1 MLLKKLEL
9 ENFRQY
15 NGIQSV
21 EFSTDPERN
30 VTLFLGKNTSG
41 KTTLIQAFR
50 WIFYDDCNFT
60 GKRSDEKSILNNE
73 TRIGMRKGESK
84 TVRAALFFE
93 HRDVSYEVVRKYEY
107 QSHISGDVKKV
118 SDTLLLYYYDSNGER
133 IMAKGAESKL
143 EEILPESLAEY
154 FFFDGEKIAK
164 SRNPD
169 NVKNSINMIMGLVPL
184 EHMLNHLVGGRMN
197 VEKSLIG
204 MMRRDST
211 VDSITSKIARVEY
224 DLKEAERNRDEAKV
238 RYNQMDSFV
247 SDRAVEMA
255 GIEAVA
261 KDAQDLKRVDQEI
274 EEMEK
279 GIAASE
285 LDVIHAFASVAVEL
299 MSRRIASDISEQM
312 KELKFEDK
320 GIPDMT
326 AVSVRH
332 ILDRGRCICGADLAS
347 SDECRRHVEELLL
360 YLPPESIGTQIRRL
374 SSTMN
379 GLKEHCSESKAYDA
393 LKTVYRMQVDRYD
406 ELEEDRDALSDRIG
420 ANRDADVVKRDY
432 DSAKTQRENFNQLR
446 QKYEGKCKEYQNN
459 LAELKHQLSEAT
471 KDDAYNNDLQM
482 KMAYVSEL
490 AKRVKTRYESSSDE
504 ILNSIRVTLTEVFGK
519 MYHGQRTI
527 EITDDYKVM
536 LNVGGARLDNSKG
549 LDTVQNFAFI
559 ATLLKVAKDRAREE
573 LNSEAYPLAMDA
585 VFSNTD
591 EGHIKNICKELP
603 KLAEQAVLAIMD
615 KDWAIAS
622 QSLED
627 HVGKKYRIEKISE
640 TYSRIVEL
648 NE

>member
-1 MLLKKLEL
+1 MLLNKLEL

-15 NGIQSV
+15 SGIQSV
-21 EFSTDPERN
+21 EFSTDPGRN

-50 WIFYDDCNFT
+50 WIFYNDCNFT
-60 GKRSDEKSILNNE
+60 GKKSDDKSILNNE
-73 TRIGMRKGESK
+73 VKIGMRKGESRI
-84 TVRAALFFE
+84 VRAALFFE
-93 HRDVSYEVVRKYEY
+93 HGGVSYEVVRRYEY
-107 QSHISGDVKKV
+107 HSHISGDAKKV
-118 SDTLLLYYYDSNGER
+118 NDTLLLYYYDPNGER
-133 IMAKGAESKL
+133 VMVKGADSKL
-143 EEILPESLAEY
+143 EEIMPESLAEY

-164 SRNPD
+164 SRNPE

-184 EHMLNHLVGGRMN
+184 EHMLNHLVGGRTN
-197 VEKSLIG
+197 AEKRLMG
-204 MMRRDST
+204 MMRLDST
-211 VDSITSKIARVEY
+211 ADVVRSQITREEGNLESAQQS
-224 DLKEAERNRDEAKV
+224 RDDANL
-238 RYNQMDSFV
+238 RYEQMDSIV
-247 SDRAVEMA
+247 SAKAAEMA

-261 KDAQDLKRVDQEI
+261 RDAQNLKEVDIQI
-274 EEMEK
+274 KNAEK

-285 LDVIHAFASVAVEL
+285 LDVIHAFASAAVEL
-299 MSRRIASDISEQM
+299 MSKRIASDISKQM
-312 KELKFEDK
+312 KDLEFEDK

-326 AVSVRH
+326 AVSVKH
-332 ILDRGRCICGADLAS
+332 ILDRGKCICGADLT
-347 SDECRRHVEELLL
+347 SDGDCRKNIEELLL

-374 SSTMN
+374 SSTMDGLRN
-379 GLKEHCSESKAYDA
+379 GNSEVKGYDA
-393 LKTVYRMQVDRYD
+393 LKRVYLMQVEQYD
-406 ELEEDRDALSDRIG
+406 KLEEQQSALSERIG
-420 ANRDADVVKRDY
+420 ANRDADVIKSDY
-432 DSAKTQRENFNQLR
+432 ESSKSQRETFNQLR
-446 QKYEGKCKEYQNN
+446 QKYDGECRSIKARIEG
-459 LAELKHQLSEAT
+459 LKRQLSDAT
-471 KDDAYNNDLQM
+471 KNDDYNNDLRV
-482 KMAYVSEL
+482 KIDYVSEL
-490 AKRVKTRYESSSDE
+490 ANRARARYGSSSDE
-504 ILNSIRVTLTEVFGK
+504 ILNSIRTTLTEVFGN

-536 LNVGGARLDNSKG
+536 LNVGGERLDNSKG

-603 KLAEQAVLAIMD
+603 RLAEQAILAIMD

-622 QSLED
+622 QSLEE

-640 TYSRIVEL
+640 TNSRIVEL